1 MTKWGMGVAAALLL
15 AAAGCTPGGTS
26 AQTVELVAGGGEADG
41 GPAADAFIDG
51 RLVDMTVDRAGTLRV
66 LTEYNAVA
74 TMWTVQDGKL
84 SHVPVPGF
92 RAEYVSQ
99 MTAGPDGAV
108 YVALWN
114 GEGGVWQ
121 ITPEGKATRR
131 LGIDRNTYRG
141 DRKPPADGAAA
152 DGAYLRYLHGVAVG
166 PDNRMYF
173 AEERNDPTT
182 HQLIRTVDGGTVRT
196 VLGRDLA
203 GLTARQWR
211 SARTREGGFPDGTP
225 ATQIALEGGLND
237 PIAIGADGTLYAGPG
252 RRSVVAVRADGSAH
266 EVIGNVAAGG
276 LDGAVDDPE
285 KPFADR
291 GRAAQASV
299 WLRGSRTGQRGES
312 NASLV
317 TDDRGNVYVTSY
329 RTGADDLPRRFDW
342 TGDATGRQRDLLVQS
357 RKRRDAATGTTEVL
371 QIRPDGSL
379 ATAAGHAD
387 AAAVH
392 GDWLYLAR
400 AFTDDERTDRVLVVR
415 TAIPR

>member
-1 MTKWGMGVAAALLL
+1 MGVAVAVVL
-15 AAAGCTPGGTS
+15 AAAGCTPGSTS

-41 GPAADAFIDG
+41 GAAADAFIDG
-51 RLVDMTVDRAGTLRV
+51 RFVDMTVDRAGTLRV
-66 LTEYNAVA
+66 LTENNAVA
-74 TMWTVQDGKL
+74 TVWTVRDGKL
-84 SHVPVPGF
+84 SRVAVPGLK
-92 RAEYVSQ
+92 AEYVSQ
-99 MTAGPDGAV
+99 MTVGPDGAV

-121 ITPEGKATRR
+121 ITPQGKATRK
-131 LGIDRNTYRG
+131 LGIDRDTYRG
-141 DRKPPADGAAA
+141 DREPAADGAPAA
-152 DGAYLRYLHGVAVG
+152 GAYLRYLHGVAVG

-182 HQLIRTVDGGTVRT
+182 HQLVRTVDGGRIRT

-211 SARTREGGFPDGTP
+211 SARTREGGFPAGTP
-225 ATQIALEGGLND
+225 ARQIALEGGLND
-237 PIAIGADGTLYAGPG
+237 PLAVGADGTLYAGPG
-252 RRSVVAVRADGSAH
+252 RRSVVAVRPDGSTH

-276 LDGAVDDPE
+276 LDGAVGDPE
-285 KPFADR
+285 EPFAAR
-291 GRAAQASV
+291 GPAAQASV
-299 WLRGSRTGQRGES
+299 WLRGARHGKRGES

-317 TDDRGNVYVTSY
+317 TDERGNVYVTSV
-329 RTGADDLPRRFDW
+329 RTSGGELPEEFDW
-342 TGDATGRQRDLLVQS
+342 TGDATGRQRDLLVRS
-357 RKRRDAATGTTEVL
+357 REQRDLGNDTTEVL

-387 AAAVH
+387 AVAVH

-400 AFTDDERTDRVLVVR
+400 AFTDDENTDRVLVVR